1 MKRSILLAAVALSL
15 GRLAF
20 ADVLI
25 VSATGVGD
33 YQTIG
38 DAYAAAT
45 AGDVLLIRPGI
56 YNGGILDGT
65 PVTIAAEDPALMPDI
80 TTIDLRNM
88 PAGSRVHCL
97 ALEIRIFRT
106 DECDASIR
114 VEGCRVTGETTVRDS
129 SDCVFVRCL
138 LQGASGVYHDAGVK
152 GVLAFRARVGFYD
165 CEIRGGSGGQTDV
178 GPFQVLCAGRGGHA
192 LHATSSDIY
201 AMNCTFQGGDGGL
214 AFAGFCSTPEGPAG
228 WGVWADGATM
238 NIHMT
243 AITLMEGG
251 LGAAGGNP
259 SIDGEPT
266 NFAIDFLGVPR
277 RELFLPS
284 VIREAEANTWT
295 IVGRP
300 GDRVFLASSDL
311 GDYRFLPSAHG
322 LLGLAFAGPPSVT
335 FLGVI
340 DGSSQLD
347 LPMTAPVLP
356 MGIDSQLIDHQIF
369 IISDDNTRILGE
381 LSPQLVLR
389 TGF

>member
-25 VSATGVGD
+25 VDAGGAGD
-33 YQTIG
+33 YLTIG

-56 YNGGILDGT
+56 YSGGIFDGT

-80 TTIDLRNM
+80 TTVDLRNM
-88 PAGSRVHCL
+88 PAGSRVHCMGI
-97 ALEIRIFRT
+97 EIRRFRT
-106 DECDASIR
+106 DECEASIR
-114 VEGCRVTGETTVRDS
+114 VEGCRVTDGAIVRDS

-138 LQGASGVYHDAGVK
+138 LEGDNGGFTFAGTK
-152 GVLAFRARVGFYD
+152 GVLAFGSRVGFYD
-165 CEIRGGSGGQTDV
+165 CEVRGGRGGNADASQFGHV
-178 GPFQVLCAGRGGHA
+178 FRAGRGGHA

-201 AMNCTFQGGDGGL
+201 AMNTTFEGGDGGSGL
-214 AFAGFCSTPEGPAG
+214 PGNNYAGPGG
-228 WGVWADGATM
+228 WGVWADAMTM

-243 AITLMEGG
+243 SIPFMEGG
-251 LGAAGGNP
+251 LGGGGGAP
-259 SIDGEPT
+259 SLDGGPT
-266 NFAIDFLGVPR
+266 NFPIDFLGLPS
-277 RELFLPS
+277 RELLLPS
-284 VIREAEANTWT
+284 VIREVEANTWT
-295 IVGRP
+295 ILGRP

-311 GDYRFLPSAHG
+311 GDYRYLPSAHG
-322 LLGLAFAGPPSVT
+322 LLGLAFAGPPTVT
-335 FLGVI
+335 FLGII

-369 IISDDNTRILGE
+369 IISDDDTRILGE